1 MLGGKIEINQ
11 FQNHI
16 DHTYPVGH
24 WVQVEWQ
31 RIKNDIAEALKPS
44 HNSDLIK
51 LLCDIKTLLLDVDTP
66 TREQRSD
73 IVHRIANVSVAQL
86 H

>member
-16 DHTYPVGH
+16 DHMYPVGH

-31 RIKNDIAEALKPS
+31 RIKNDIVEALKTS
-44 HNSDLIK
+44 HNSAIVQC
-51 LLCDIKTLLLDVDTP
+51 LCDSCHTGSCP
-66 TREQRSD
+66 YSD
-73 IVHRIANVSVAQL
+73 SLRASSCDFHVAAQPQ
-86 H
+86 